1 MATLFVYQG
10 HTMTAQ
16 IWGDAQLEVSSLGSK
31 PITHGVYP
39 INFAEGEAW
48 DILAEAMENQH
59 AETIKEAN
67 QLLYSVVQVK
77 IKDGV
82 FQEFTPERG
91 KAYKW

>member
-10 HTMTAQ
+10 HTMTAR

-31 PITHGVYP
+31 PITHGIYP

-48 DILAEAMENQH
+48 DILAEAMQNQH

-67 QLLYSVVQVK
+67 QLLQNVIDVW

-82 FQEFTPERG
+82 FEEFTPERG
-91 KAYKW
+91 KTYKW

>member
-1 MATLFVYQG
+1 MSTLFVYQG
-10 HTMTAQ
+10 HLMTAQ

-31 PITHGVYP
+31 PITHGIYP
-39 INFAEGEAW
+39 INFAEGEVW

-67 QLLYSVVQVK
+67 QLLQNVIAVL

-82 FQEFTPERG
+82 FQEFNPKKG